1 MHTSNIRSDSGSSIC
16 TIVDVVVAVVVFVK
30 VVVRAVVVVVVI
42 TVVVVVE
49 IVVAVVQLAVVLMHT
64 GATSFDGRGGQ
75 LCPGCKLSHT
85 ELEAE

>member
-1 MHTSNIRSDSGSSIC
+1 M
-16 TIVDVVVAVVVFVK
+16 
-30 VVVRAVVVVVVI
+30 VVI